1 MKSMMQSRT
10 PAVVPFDPSWKT
22 IMECAALEVFEM
34 MANVRLALNP
44 APAEA
49 PTGGQTAMVGMAGAL
64 CGMTTI
70 RCTRATAVKLAAL
83 MLGEEANSNPASARD
98 ALGELCNMVAGNFKS
113 KITGLADACM
123 LSVPTVIAGED
134 YSMDTAEPA
143 EGVTIPLVYEGE
155 NIWVSLVTHS

>member
-1 MKSMMQSRT
+1 MTQART
-10 PAVVPFDPSWKT
+10 QTTVPFDPNWKA

-34 MANVRLALNP
+34 MANVHLTPNP
-44 APAEA
+44 NPTGA

-70 RCTRATAVKLAAL
+70 HCARSTAVKLAAL
-83 MLGEEANSNPASARD
+83 MLGDEAISNPASARD
-98 ALGELCNMVAGNFKS
+98 ALGELCNMVAGNFKA
-113 KITGLADACM
+113 KISGLADACM

-143 EGVTIPLVYEGE
+143 EGVTIALLYEGE
-155 NIWVSLVTHS
+155 NIWVSLITHG

>member
-1 MKSMMQSRT
+1 
-10 PAVVPFDPSWKT
+10 
-22 IMECAALEVFEM
+22 
-34 MANVRLALNP
+34 
-44 APAEA
+44 
-49 PTGGQTAMVGMAGAL
+49 MVGMADAL

-83 MLGEEANSNPASARD
+83 MLGEEAVSNPASARD
-98 ALGELCNMVAGNFKS
+98 ALGEVCNMVAGNFKA

-143 EGVTIPLVYEGE
+143 EGVTIALVYETE
-155 NIWVSLVTHS
+155 NIWVTLVTHS

>member
-1 MKSMMQSRT
+1 MTQYRM
-10 PAVVPFDPSWKT
+10 PATVPFDPNWKT

-34 MANVRLALNP
+34 MANVRLTLNP
-44 APAEA
+44 SRTEV

-70 RCTRATAVKLAAL
+70 RCTRAAAVKLAAS
-83 MLGEEANSNPASARD
+83 MLGKEAISNPTSARD
-98 ALGELCNMVAGNFKS
+98 ALGELCNMVAGNFKA

-134 YSMDTAEPA
+134 YSMETAEPA
-143 EGVTIPLVYEGE
+143 QGVTIALVYEGE
-155 NIWVSLVTHS
+155 NIWVTLLTHS